1 MPHATP
7 FFTIGHSTRP
17 LDEFIE
23 LLATNEVARVIDVR
37 SFPRSRTN
45 PQFNADALP
54 KSLESRGIGYEHLP
68 ALGGKR
74 PRQKQVPEETN
85 AYWNVEGFHNYADY
99 ALGDE
104 FRRGFAHLVAM
115 GDRERVAVMCAEA
128 VWWRCHR
135 RIITDYLLAADR
147 DVWHI
152 LARDNVEPAKM
163 TPAAMPGPQGAIVY
177 PFTLD

>member
-1 MPHATP
+1 MRP

-23 LLATNEVARVIDVR
+23 LLESNEVMRIVDVR

-45 PQFNADALP
+45 PQYNVELLP
-54 KSLESRGIGYEHLP
+54 GSLASRGIEYEHVRD
-68 ALGGKR
+68 LGGKR
-74 PRQKQVPEETN
+74 PRSKTVPEETN
-85 AYWNVEGFHNYADY
+85 AFWNVEGFHNYADY

-104 FRRGFAHLVAM
+104 FRRGFDRLLAI
-115 GDRERVAVMCAEA
+115 GERERVAVMCAEA

-163 TPAAMPGPQGAIVY
+163 TPAARPGPHGTVVY
-177 PFTLD
+177 PFTLS

>member
-1 MPHATP
+1 MTP
-7 FFTIGHSTRP
+7 FFTIGHSTRA
-17 LDEFIE
+17 LDEFVE
-23 LLATNEVARVIDVR
+23 LLAGNEVTRVIDVR

-45 PQFNADALP
+45 PQYNVDSLP
-54 KSLESRGIGYEHLP
+54 ASLAAHRIGYEHLA

-74 PRQKQVPEETN
+74 GRQKQIPEETN
-85 AYWNVEGFHNYADY
+85 GFWDVEGFHNYADY
-99 ALGDE
+99 AMGEE
-104 FRRGFAHLVAM
+104 FRRGLGRLLEV

-152 LARDNVEPAKM
+152 LARDNVEPARI
-163 TPAAMPGPQGAIVY
+163 TPAAQPGPHGTIVY
-177 PFTLD
+177 PFTLA

>member
-1 MPHATP
+1 MTP

-45 PQFNADALP
+45 PQYNMDDLP
-54 KSLESRGIGYEHLP
+54 NSLAGHGIGYEHVV

-74 PRQKQVPEETN
+74 PRSKTVPEETN
-85 AYWNVEGFHNYADY
+85 AFWNVEGFHNYADY
-99 ALGDE
+99 AMGDE
-104 FRRGFAHLVAM
+104 FRRGFDRLLET

-152 LARDNVEPAKM
+152 LARDNVEPARI
-163 TPAAMPGPQGAIVY
+163 TPAAQPGPHGTIVY
-177 PFTLD
+177 PFTLA

>member
-1 MPHATP
+1 MQP

-17 LDEFIE
+17 IGEFLE
-23 LLATNEVARVIDVR
+23 LLKANEVARLIDVR

-45 PQFNADALP
+45 PQYNVEILP
-54 KSLESRGIGYEHLP
+54 ETLAGHGIAYEHVK

-74 PRQKQVPEETN
+74 PRQKGVPEEVN
-85 AYWNVEGFHNYADY
+85 AYWDVEGFRNYADY
-99 ALGDE
+99 ALGEE
-104 FRRGFAHLVAM
+104 FRRGFGHLLEV

-135 RIITDYLLAADR
+135 RIITDYLLANDR

-152 LARDNVEPAKM
+152 LAAGNVEPARM
-163 TPAAMPGPQGAIVY
+163 TPAARPGPRGSVVY
-177 PFTLD
+177 PFTLG

>member
-1 MPHATP
+1 MTP

-17 LDEFIE
+17 LDEFVE
-23 LLATNEVARVIDVR
+23 LLAANEVARVIDVR

-45 PQFNADALP
+45 PQYNVDSLP
-54 KSLESRGIGYEHLP
+54 ASLATHRIGYEHLA

-74 PRQKQVPEETN
+74 GRQKQIPEETN
-85 AYWNVEGFHNYADY
+85 GFWDVEGFHNYADY
-99 ALGDE
+99 AMGEE
-104 FRRGFAHLVAM
+104 FRRGLGRLLEV

-152 LARDNVEPAKM
+152 LAHDHVEPARI
-163 TPAAMPGPQGAIVY
+163 TPAAQPGPHGTIVY
-177 PFTLD
+177 PFTLA

>member
-1 MPHATP
+1 MEP
-7 FFTIGHSTRP
+7 FFTVGHSTRP
-17 LDEFIE
+17 IDEFIS
-23 LLATNEVARVIDVR
+23 LLQPNGVTRIVDVR

-45 PQFNADALP
+45 PQYNVDVLP
-54 KSLESRGIGYEHLP
+54 HTLRVHGIGYEHVK

-74 PRQKQVPEETN
+74 PRQKDVPEDLN
-85 AYWNVEGFHNYADY
+85 AFWDVEGFRNYADY
-99 ALGDE
+99 ALGGE
-104 FRRGFAHLVAM
+104 FRAGFEHLLET

-152 LARDNVEPAKM
+152 LGAESVEPARM
-163 TPAAMPGPQGAIVY
+163 TPAARPGPHGTVVY
-177 PFTLD
+177 PFTLS

>member
-1 MPHATP
+1 V
-7 FFTIGHSTRP
+7 GHSTRP
-17 LDEFIE
+17 LAEFIE
-23 LLATNEVARVIDVR
+23 LLKPNDVACVIDVR

-45 PQFNADALP
+45 PQYNVDSLP
-54 KSLESRGIGYEHLP
+54 VALESHGIGYEHMP

-74 PRQKQVPEETN
+74 GRSRDVPEETN
-85 AYWNVEGFHNYADY
+85 AFWDVEGFHNYADY

-104 FRRGFAHLVAM
+104 FRRGFGRLLAI

-135 RIITDYLLAADR
+135 RIIADYLLAADR

-152 LARDNVEPAKM
+152 LARDKVEPARM
-163 TPAAMPGPQGAIVY
+163 TAAARPGPAETLVY
-177 PFTLD
+177 PFALS

>member
-1 MPHATP
+1 MTQP

-17 LDEFIE
+17 LDEFIG
-23 LLATNEVARVIDVR
+23 LLASNEVARIIDVR

-45 PQFNADALP
+45 PQYNVELLP
-54 KSLESRGIGYEHLP
+54 ESLAGHGIGYEHVP

-74 PRQKQVPEETN
+74 GRSRDVPEDVN
-85 AYWNVEGFHNYADY
+85 AFWNVEGFHNYADY
-99 ALGDE
+99 ALGEE
-104 FRRGFAHLVAM
+104 FRRGFDHLTET
-115 GDRERVAVMCAEA
+115 GDRERVAIMCAEA

-152 LARDNVEPAKM
+152 LARDNVEPARM
-163 TPAAMPGPQGAIVY
+163 TPAARPGPHGALIY
-177 PFTLD
+177 PFTLA